1 MKMTAN
7 KSADVA
13 ASLERESVMSA
24 RQAPA
29 LRLVHS
35 NDSLQVKKGVK
46 RLFGNDGSARRPYS
60 DFWRGGL
67 RRFLTQREMFA
78 PFRVY

>member
-1 MKMTAN
+1 MTAN
-7 KSADVA
+7 NSAGIA
-13 ASLERESVMSA
+13 ASLERESAVSA
-24 RQAPA
+24 RQAPT

-35 NDSLQVKKGVK
+35 KDSLQVKKRVK
-46 RLFGNDGSARRPYS
+46 RSSGSDGSARRPYS

-67 RRFLTQREMFA
+67 RRFLRQQEMFA